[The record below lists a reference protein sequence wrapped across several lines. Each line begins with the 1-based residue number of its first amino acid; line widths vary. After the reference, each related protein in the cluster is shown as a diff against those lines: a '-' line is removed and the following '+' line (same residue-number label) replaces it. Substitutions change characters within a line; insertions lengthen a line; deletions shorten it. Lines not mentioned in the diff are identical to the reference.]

1 LVPSDESSEQDS
13 KKRKRQIKKK
23 DPDAPKH
30 PMSSYLLFAKDNRA
44 SVVEANP
51 TLTPNQIAT
60 EMGRIWR
67 ELASADKQVTR
78 CT

>member
-1 LVPSDESSEQDS
+1 
-13 KKRKRQIKKK
+13 
-23 DPDAPKH
+23 
-30 PMSSYLLFAKDNRA
+30 MSSYLLFAKDNRA